1 MNFLP
6 QGETVL
12 QHDMV
17 SDSHTFAG
25 TERLR
30 KWDTMRMWHDSFLRG
45 APTSGVGKRQ
55 RGLPQGSTGRKGPA
69 ARVRSCGELSP
80 APGGGQA
87 GRREEPI
94 TDIRFP
100 RSECRRS
107 ERTRPMAA
115 VRGDARCCGAASAAP
130 VVQRRCRTSREAW
143 ARSQDLTSQHGA
155 LRTASTS
162 VCPQI
167 AVASPSPGV
176 SSFSSNPLLAANA
189 RSSARVR
196 TQWLIASI
204 CEAIRSASGAAW

>member
-1 MNFLP
+1 MRRAKSIKVAMNFLP

-87 GRREEPI
+87 GRREEP
-94 TDIRFP
+94 TAAAQD
-100 RSECRRS
+100 
-107 ERTRPMAA
+107 ERT
-115 VRGDARCCGAASAAP
+115 SAAL
-130 VVQRRCRTSREAW
+130 VTA
-143 ARSQDLTSQHGA
+143 QDK
-155 LRTASTS
+155 TACQS
-162 VCPQI
+162 
-167 AVASPSPGV
+167 
-176 SSFSSNPLLAANA
+176 
-189 RSSARVR
+189 
-196 TQWLIASI
+196 
-204 CEAIRSASGAAW
+204 